1 MNEEEK
7 KALIALRVYG
17 KNLSDEEFQNV
28 TTTIKELMEKQNK
41 ENKDLK
47 EKLNKADLDNAK
59 LQQEIETLK
68 NDTYWKGYIDKQN
81 EAVEI
86 CKICKY
92 KKQNNIKDK
101 MINEL
106 IDELTCSEWDTCCGN
121 CTHECEKDYDQLFNC
136 IKEYFRKK
144 VEDNG

>member
-47 EKLNKADLDNAK
+47 EKLNKADLDNDRY
-59 LQQEIETLK
+59 T
-68 NDTYWKGYIDKQN
+68 
-81 EAVEI
+81 
-86 CKICKY
+86 
-92 KKQNNIKDK
+92 
-101 MINEL
+101 
-106 IDELTCSEWDTCCGN
+106 
-121 CTHECEKDYDQLFNC
+121 
-136 IKEYFRKK
+136 KE
-144 VEDNG
+144 